1 MSLKSVQHHS
11 LITALLLLLLL
22 AAVMLP
28 TTTAQKNSCHN
39 HHCYNGGTVLMPATV
54 FSNCRCKC
62 APNFTGPQC
71 RIRSATHPPT
81 YNCCY
86 YTWYWC
92 CSLPDSPQPSLLA
105 TTIVAGVLPWMN
117 NYHNEVGCMR
127 GVYNMTVW

>member
-1 MSLKSVQHHS
+1 MSFKSLQHHN

-28 TTTAQKNSCHN
+28 TAMAQKNSCHN

-71 RIRSATHPPT
+71 RIRSATLHPPT
-81 YNCCY
+81 
-86 YTWYWC
+86 TAATTRGTGAVTARLTT
-92 CSLPDSPQPSLLA
+92 SLPASNKHHRW
-105 TTIVAGVLPWMN
+105 I
-117 NYHNEVGCMR
+117 
-127 GVYNMTVW
+127 TVDEQLSQ